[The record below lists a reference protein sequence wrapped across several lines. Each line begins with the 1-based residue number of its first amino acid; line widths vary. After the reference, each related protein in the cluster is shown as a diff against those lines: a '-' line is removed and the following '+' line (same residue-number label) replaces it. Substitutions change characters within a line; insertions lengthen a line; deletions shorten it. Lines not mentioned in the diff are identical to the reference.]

1 MEKCFMMIW
10 STIKRYYKEIGTPYE
25 LREREPMTEEQ
36 INELQK
42 LLEDSFS
49 EKAKA

>member
-10 STIKRYYKEIGTPYE
+10 SAIKRYFKEIGTPYE